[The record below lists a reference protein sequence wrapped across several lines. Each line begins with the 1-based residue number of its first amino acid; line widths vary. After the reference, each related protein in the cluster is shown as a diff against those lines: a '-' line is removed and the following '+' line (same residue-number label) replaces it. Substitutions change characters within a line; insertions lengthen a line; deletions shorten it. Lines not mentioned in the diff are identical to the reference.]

1 MFTTVRHIARLT
13 RTFLVLARYDL
24 LVPHEILSE
33 LPKGARRGTRVF
45 GRLARLT
52 ARKAKA
58 RQDIAVRAA
67 AAIEELGPA
76 YVKFGQV
83 MATRGDIVGPEL
95 AKALSVLQDRM
106 FPFPKEEAEAII
118 ERQLKKP
125 VAALFSSFSEPIA
138 AASVAQVHRA
148 EIIEDGKTR
157 VVAVKVL
164 RPGIE
169 EVFQRDLAAFA
180 FAAKWAYRLFPKVR
194 RLEPQKFIEVLA
206 RSVAEELDLRTEAA
220 ACSELR
226 ENNQD
231 REDFRV
237 PQIDWDR
244 TSRSVLTTSWI
255 EGTPLSNPMA
265 LRAEGFD
272 LEALGTLVV
281 RSFMTQALMD
291 GYFHADMHPGN
302 LFAFKLDG
310 EDKPSEA
317 GETGSVHTDRAGLAA
332 VDFGI
337 MGRLD
342 QPTRNYLADILLGF
356 LIGDYDG
363 ISQAHIDAGY
373 VPRDVD
379 MKEFS
384 IALRAIGEPLLGRTA
399 DQIPMARLLGQLM
412 QTTERFD
419 MHLQPQLVLLQKTM
433 VVVEGVARDLSP
445 GYDMWETARP
455 VVETFMVERR
465 GPEALVRETLD
476 GARSLLSTL
485 RKAPEL
491 LAEGARQIEA
501 LGEMTED
508 GLRLHPETLRAMADA
523 EADKY
528 RTTRKYWLAAGSVA
542 ALILIFHIA

>member
-1 MFTTVRHIARLT
+1 MFASLRHITRLT
-13 RTFLVLARYDL
+13 RTAFILARYDL
-24 LVPHEILSE
+24 V
-33 LPKGARRGTRVF
+33 LPREFVADIPEGTRRGTRIF

-52 ARKAKA
+52 ARKS
-58 RQDIAVRAA
+58 RDLQPLEVRATA
-67 AAIEELGPA
+67 ALEELGPA

-83 MATRGDIVGPEL
+83 MATRGDIVGPDL
-95 AKALSVLQDRM
+95 ARALSVLQDRM
-106 FPFPKEEAEAII
+106 APFHTAEAEAII

-125 VAALFSSFSEPIA
+125 VDELFSSFSGPIA
-138 AASVAQVHRA
+138 AASVAQVHKA
-148 EIIEDGKTR
+148 EITQDGETR

-169 EVFQRDLAAFA
+169 EVFTADLAAFA

-206 RSVAEELDLRTEAA
+206 RSVAEEMDLRTEAA

-226 ENNQD
+226 ESNEG
-231 REDFRV
+231 REAFQV
-237 PQIDWDR
+237 PVVDWDHTTR
-244 TSRSVLTTSWI
+244 GVLTTSWI
-255 EGTPLSNPMA
+255 DGTPLSSVMELEA
-265 LRAEGFD
+265 QGFD
-272 LEALGTLVV
+272 LEELGTLVV
-281 RSFMTQALMD
+281 QSFMTQALMD
-291 GYFHADMHPGN
+291 GYFHADMHQGN
-302 LFAFKLDG
+302 LFAVRTGDG
-310 EDKPSEA
+310 K
-317 GETGSVHTDRAGLAA
+317 AGLAA

-342 QPTRNYLADILLGF
+342 EPTRNYLADILMGF

-384 IALRAIGEPLLGRTA
+384 VALRAIGEPLLGRSA

-412 QTTERFD
+412 QTTERFN

-433 VVVEGVARDLSP
+433 VVVEGVARALSP

-476 GARSLLSTL
+476 GARSLLTTL
-485 RKAPEL
+485 RRAPEL

-501 LGEMTED
+501 LGEMTD
-508 GLRLHPETLRAMADA
+508 KGLRLHPETLEAMA
-523 EADKY
+523 EAQTAKF
-528 RTTRKYWLAAGSVA
+528 RAARKYWLAAGSAA
-542 ALILIFHIA
+542 ALVLIFHVM